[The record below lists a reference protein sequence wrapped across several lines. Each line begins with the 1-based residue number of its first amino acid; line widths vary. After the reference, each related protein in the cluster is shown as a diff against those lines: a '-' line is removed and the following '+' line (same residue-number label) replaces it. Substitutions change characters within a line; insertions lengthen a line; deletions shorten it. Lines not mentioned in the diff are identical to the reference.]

1 MPWYRSIVSLFVQ
14 GHICG
19 VMAKITKAKNSFNQR
34 FHRLPSHE
42 EIAEMVNIQASTVRL
57 VCERSR
63 LPLSLDR
70 VVTDQGCMALQVP
83 LLNLISTLLNV

>member
-1 MPWYRSIVSLFVQ
+1 MGV
-14 GHICG
+14 
-19 VMAKITKAKNSFNQR
+19 VMAKITRAKISFNQR
-34 FHRLPSHE
+34 FQRLPSHG
-42 EIAEMVNIQASTVRL
+42 EIAEMINVQASIVRL

-83 LLNLISTLLNV
+83 LLNLISTFLNVCDFIND